1 MPRLFCDSDLIVG
14 TDIDMPKEI
23 ARHLMVLR
31 LSVGD
36 EVTLF
41 NGQGGEYQAKLTAIG
56 KNSAVATVVSHQ
68 PVERELPYRVAL
80 AQGLPE
86 AGKMDWI
93 VEKAVEM
100 GVSDIL
106 PVSAERSVV
115 RLNGDRA
122 EKRVERWRAI
132 VVAAVQQCGRN
143 TLPEILHPMPL
154 QQVIEDVK
162 DTTCIMFSPRA
173 TQTLSAWAKEQKPH
187 NITILIGPEG
197 GFSPAEEKQAV
208 DAGVVFLSMGDR
220 ILRTE
225 TAGIAAVAAIN
236 AIWEQA

>member
-1 MPRLFCDSDLIVG
+1 MLRLFCNTDLIAG

-31 LSVGD
+31 LAIGD
-36 EVTLF
+36 GLTLF
-41 NGQGGEYQAKLTAIG
+41 NGRGGEYQATLVSIG
-56 KNSAVATVVSHQ
+56 KNSAVAHVDSHQ
-68 PVERELPYRVAL
+68 PIERELPYRVAL

-93 VEKAVEM
+93 VEKAVEL
-100 GVSDIL
+100 GVTDIL

-143 TLPEILHPMPL
+143 TLPEILYPMPL
-154 QQVIEDVK
+154 EQVIEDVK
-162 DTTCIMFSPRA
+162 GTTCIMFSPRA
-173 TQTLSAWAKEQKPH
+173 TQTLSGWAKQQMPH
-187 NITILIGPEG
+187 NVTILIGPEG
-197 GFSPAEEKQAV
+197 GFSPAEEKLAV

-225 TAGIAAVAAIN
+225 TAGIAAVSAIN